1 MSNRDPETG
10 RFLKGNNGGPGR
22 QKGSRNK
29 LAEDFI
35 SDLYA
40 SWQKNGAAAIERML
54 VKRPAEY
61 VKVVA
66 SILPKQLEIK
76 DNVFDGMND
85 ERLALLIHEAGEALK
100 LIEGEAK
107 DVTPADQVLTAHSI
121 TDE

>member
-1 MSNRDPETG
+1 LSNSRAVEQRENSMMLKKMTEGRDPNTG
-10 RFLKGNNGGPGR
+10 RFLAGNNGGGR

-54 VKRPAEY
+54 AERPAEY

-76 DNVFDGMND
+76 ENTFDGISD
-85 ERLALLIHEAGEALK
+85 EQLDQLLAAARTALNFR
-100 LIEGEAK
+100 
-107 DVTPADQVLTAHSI
+107 HHRR
-121 TDE
+121 